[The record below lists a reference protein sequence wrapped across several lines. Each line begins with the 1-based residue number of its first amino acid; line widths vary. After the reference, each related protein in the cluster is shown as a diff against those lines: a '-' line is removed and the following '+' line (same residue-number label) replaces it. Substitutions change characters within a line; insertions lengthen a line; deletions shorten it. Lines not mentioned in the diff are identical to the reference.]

1 MASVDTTDIT
11 LPQLGETADEAE
23 VLVWLKQVGDTVTRG
38 EALFEVQTDKITVEV
53 PALESGVL
61 LEHLVRPGDVVMV
74 GDVVARLE
82 PVSQA
87 MSESSQ
93 KSQPSAAIEDASK
106 RSLSASPDMS
116 SGISAEPFRDN
127 NKYRASPSARRLA
140 RELNISLVDVDGS
153 GPRGRITSDD
163 VRAAYQPKSAE
174 TLTSAVTHIAPMTSV
189 TSANTTPANAT
200 SANATFA
207 SSLPDANDVTL
218 AQDDVD
224 ASSYKLTKVEQISA
238 QVTTQSFAQIPHFYV
253 TVRADASALQ
263 TLVGSL
269 QGVSINDLIVMAV
282 ARALKDHPRLN
293 ASVTSGDTLTLHD
306 HVHIGVITAAPQ
318 GVMTSVVR
326 DVDTLTAHEVH
337 ARVREVRARLASGRA
352 TSADISGATF
362 AISNLGMYN
371 VEAFSAIIL
380 PPNVAMLAV
389 GTLKEDVFVN
399 AGALRPGYSINLTL
413 SADHRALD
421 GVAVA
426 LFLNSLRDII
436 QEPHSLSH
444 TAEPTSRRSM
454 VLS

>member
-1 MASVDTTDIT
+1 MAGVEVSNIT

-23 VLVWLKQVGDTVTRG
+23 VLVWLKQVGDSVTRG
-38 EALFEVQTDKITVEV
+38 DALFEVQTDKITVEV

-61 LEHLVRPGDVVMV
+61 LEHLVHPGDVVVV

-82 PVSQA
+82 PASKS

-93 KSQPSAAIEDASK
+93 ESPSQVATEDASK
-106 RSLSASPDMS
+106 APSNASSDVPL
-116 SGISAEPFRDN
+116 GTPAEPPQDKH
-127 NKYRASPSARRLA
+127 KYRASPSARRLA
-140 RELNISLVDVDGS
+140 RELDISLADVDGT
-153 GPRGRITSDD
+153 GPRGRITSEDVQAAARQADLTETSISPVTQPELMTPSKSNVTVASPLPQLDD
-163 VRAAYQPKSAE
+163 V
-174 TLTSAVTHIAPMTSV
+174 L
-189 TSANTTPANAT
+189 
-200 SANATFA
+200 
-207 SSLPDANDVTL
+207 L
-218 AQDDVD
+218 ARDDVD
-224 ASSYKLTKVEQISA
+224 ATSYKLTKVEQISA
-238 QVTTQSFAQIPHFYV
+238 RVTTQSFAEIPHFYV

-263 TLVGSL
+263 NLADSL
-269 QGVSINDLIVMAV
+269 QGVSINDLVVMAV

-293 ASVTSGDTLTLHD
+293 ASATREDALTLHK
-306 HVHIGVITAAPQ
+306 HVHIGVITATPQ
-318 GVMTSVVR
+318 GVMTSVVH
-326 DVDTLTAHEVH
+326 DADTLTAHEVH

-389 GTLKEDVFVN
+389 GTLKEDVFVE
-399 AGALRPGYSINLTL
+399 AGALRPGYSISFTL
-413 SADHRALD
+413 SADHRAVD